1 MWNWAANAT
10 QRSWETGSF
19 KNLCW
24 PTRHSHMIFAS
35 STSPTFLWLYKLRE
49 PSFPA
54 LLGTAATLSPQ
65 STFPGLTLGQCC
77 LIPTP
82 ASSWVKLS
90 EGECK
95 VTKHTPPTT
104 CNVSTVVTWQ
114 ACLFPKVITERN
126 LGIPTSRSS
135 KVSQWRLSEDMFIR
149 YRTQNLFRHNK
160 TEVKC
165 Q

>member
-10 QRSWETGSF
+10 QRSWEGSF
-19 KNLCW
+19 KNLCR

-82 ASSWVKLS
+82 ASSWVKASVEWQNTHHQPLAICQLLS
-90 EGECK
+90 
-95 VTKHTPPTT
+95 HDRLA
-104 CNVSTVVTWQ
+104 S
-114 ACLFPKVITERN
+114 FPKLLLKGISESPLLEVAKCHNEDYQNICLSVIV
-126 LGIPTSRSS
+126 P
-135 KVSQWRLSEDMFIR
+135 
-149 YRTQNLFRHNK
+149 K
-160 TEVKC
+160 TFFDTTR
-165 Q
+165 QR